1 MQYILNKIF
10 LIFEVLRN
18 FFFPTGEKLDLRQK
32 TQIAFLSDSPLIY
45 VNFHWN

>member
-1 MQYILNKIF
+1 MQYILNKVF
-10 LIFEVLRN
+10 LIFEVLHN